1 MKLRIFTSIVL
12 ALAIASSARPSLSQ
26 QWTKPAVKPQAKLAV
41 QPNLNAQLKKALCL
55 QDWGRSI
62 QILDRMKV
70 SAPESAAEIAT
81 YRQQIEGLQR
91 SGAKIPNWPSNCTAT
106 NTEST
111 TPGSSNAEANKA
123 PAGIAQ
129 PNENQ

>member
-26 QWTKPAVKPQAKLAV
+26 PQTKPAAKPEVKV
-41 QPNLNAQLKKALCL
+41 NLNAQLKESLCV

-70 SAPESAAEIAT
+70 AAPESAAEIAT

-91 SGAKIPNWPSNCTAT
+91 SGAKIPNWPPTCVTAK
-106 NTEST
+106 TEST
-111 TPGSSNAEANKA
+111 TSASPNAQ
-123 PAGIAQ
+123 AGMAQ
-129 PNENQ
+129 TSKKK

>member
-12 ALAIASSARPSLSQ
+12 ALALASLARPSLSQ
-26 QWTKPAVKPQAKLAV
+26 QLTKPAVKPEAKLAV
-41 QPNLNAQLKKALCL
+41 QPNLNAQLKQALCL

-70 SAPESAAEIAT
+70 AAPDEAAEIAT

-91 SGAKIPNWPSNCTAT
+91 SGAKIPNWPSNCTAA

-111 TPGSSNAEANKA
+111 APASPNAKGTIT

-129 PNENQ
+129 PNQKK